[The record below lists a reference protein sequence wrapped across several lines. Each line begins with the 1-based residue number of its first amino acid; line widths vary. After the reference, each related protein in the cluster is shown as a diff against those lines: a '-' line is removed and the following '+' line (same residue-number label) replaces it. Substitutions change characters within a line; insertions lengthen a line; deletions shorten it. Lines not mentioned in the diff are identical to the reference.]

1 MNPQPTPGPQQT
13 ADVLGD
19 AFEAAIRGD
28 AAALSVLLSLLK
40 TRYGQLIFKRL
51 RYHRRGAHTATL
63 DDVFQQS
70 MVDFIERINT
80 GSLEELPEGERRDV
94 VRYFQDLCD
103 RKLENLKKPRTDPVN
118 SRKMGAV
125 PFDLIQDQRLRQ
137 KVSIPGAGHDQEL
150 RLHLVNAA
158 IAKLDPFDRLVI
170 ERYLAEVPYSEIS
183 RETGMKVSTLESLV
197 TRIKQDLAEAIAQE
211 SKTAMLELERK
222 KDPGRKKSFLPKPEE
237 ILSAIEDLPI
247 EAQHAVEFV
256 HLKGGSIEALAASL
270 GSQGLVLAQA
280 QLESG
285 YESLSVALGVPFPD
299 SFHLLKK

>member
-1 MNPQPTPGPQQT
+1 MNQEPTPGPQQT
-13 ADVLGD
+13 VDVLGD

-28 AAALSVLLSLLK
+28 SAALSVLLSLLK

-51 RYHRRGAHTATL
+51 RSHRRGAHTATL
-63 DDVFQQS
+63 DDIFQQS

-80 GSLEELPEGERRDV
+80 GSLEELPEEERRDV

-103 RKLENLKKPRTDPVN
+103 RKLENVKKPRTDPVN
-118 SRKMGAV
+118 SRKMGKV
-125 PFDLIQDQRLRQ
+125 PFDLIQDQRVRQ
-137 KVSIPGAGHDQEL
+137 KVSIPGTGHDREHHRQ
-150 RLHLVNAA
+150 LVNQS

-170 ERYLAEVPYSEIS
+170 DRYLADVPYSEIS

-197 TRIKQDLAEAIAQE
+197 TRIKQELAEAIAQE
-211 SKTAMLELERK
+211 SKTAMLELKKK
-222 KDPGRKKSFLPKPEE
+222 KDPARKKSFVPKPMD
-237 ILSAIEDLPI
+237 ILAAIDDLPI

-256 HLKGGSIEALAASL
+256 HVKGGSIEALARSL
-270 GSQGLVLAQA
+270 GTQGLVLAQS